1 MMLITPRIAIGRAKY
16 TVTSGKIGKE
26 IRIRPYV
33 PIFRRTPARM
43 TEMAVGASTWASGSH
58 VWNGK
63 SGTLMAKPMNRP
75 RNRRM
80 RTSNP
85 FSQALCVFWDM

>member
-1 MMLITPRIAIGRAKY
+1 MMFTTPSAAIGTANHL
-16 TVTSGKIGKE
+16 VTSGKIGKE

-33 PIFRRTPARM
+33 PIFSRTPARM
-43 TEMAVGASTWASGSH
+43 TEIAVGASTWASGSQ

-63 SGTLMAKPMNRP
+63 SGTLMAKPMNSP
-75 RNRRM
+75 RKRRI

-85 FSQALCVFWDM
+85 LSQALWVPCDM

>member
-1 MMLITPRIAIGRAKY
+1 MFTTPITAIGTANQI
-16 TVTSGKIGKE
+16 VTSGKMGKE
-26 IRIRPYV
+26 IRIMPYV
-33 PIFRRTPARM
+33 PIFSRTPARM

-63 SGTLMAKPMNRP
+63 RGTLMAKPMNRP

-85 FSQALCVFWDM
+85 FSHALWVPWAM

>member
-1 MMLITPRIAIGRAKY
+1 M
-16 TVTSGKIGKE
+16 
-26 IRIRPYV
+26 PYV

-43 TEMAVGASTWASGSH
+43 TEMAVGASTWASGSQ

-63 SGTLMAKPMNRP
+63 SGTLIAKPMNRP
-75 RNRRM
+75 SHRRM

-85 FSQALCVFWDM
+85 FIQELWVLWVM